1 MGIFLLLTPIYQ
13 CRLRGGKQRK
23 GQECGAQ
30 RLSGKYEDKRKNWLW
45 IRESIINVDRKEPQ
59 YWYLTPGKKASKV
72 QKEHSQGRGWT
83 FFIKLN
89 QLPDC
94 SYNTNGLLVRLY
106 SSDLL
111 RLYCVCS
118 RTTVSQLFERR
129 SVLRVG
135 ADQSTTALAFL
146 FELCIYL
153 TLFKTIYTLTHC
165 YNIKCCF
172 HS

>member
-111 RLYCVCS
+111 RFVLCLQQNYGISTFREEECVTCWCRSKHHCIGLSLWALYLPHII
-118 RTTVSQLFERR
+118 QDHLHFNP
-129 SVLRVG
+129 L
-135 ADQSTTALAFL
+135 L
-146 FELCIYL
+146 
-153 TLFKTIYTLTHC
+153 
-165 YNIKCCF
+165 
-172 HS
+172 